1 MATGRLA
8 ARALWPTDSRDNARV
23 ILLIGVAI
31 AVFVVPDEWTLPV
44 IGIAAVLEV
53 TETIVTYRLSHRWR
67 PKAGVEA
74 LIGEVGRATTT
85 CRPDG
90 RVRIRGESWR
100 ARCTAGADAG
110 DRVRVVGRDGLT
122 LLIEPAG

>member
-1 MATGRLA
+1 M
-8 ARALWPTDSRDNARV
+8 RV

-31 AVFVVPDEWTLPV
+31 AVFVVPDPWTIPV
-44 IGIAAVLEV
+44 IVVAAVLEV

-67 PKAGVEA
+67 PRAGVET
-74 LIGEVGRATTT
+74 LIGEVGRATVP

-90 RVRIRGESWR
+90 RVRVRGESWR
-100 ARCTAGADAG
+100 AQCIAGADAG

-122 LLIEPAG
+122 LLVEPAD